1 MQEIK
6 KINPLI
12 ALAAVS
18 VILFSIVG
26 IGVMTGLIPN
36 SFSKG
41 KESALETGA
50 SKPAAEETKT
60 GKAEAVPAP
69 KQKTAA
75 KHSTTNTAQAP
86 HQPATKSQ
94 EQAKAAA
101 PVCANCGV
109 VSSVNVI
116 AQQGEGSGLGAVAGG
131 VVGGLLGNQVGGGTG
146 RTVATAAGAAGGAY
160 VGHEIERRRSGG
172 DQIYK
177 VTIKMD
183 DGTTQ
188 SFAQE
193 AAPTVKQG
201 DRVTITNGV
210 LSPL

>member
-50 SKPAAEETKT
+50 SKPAAEKTKT

-69 KQKTAA
+69 KPKTAA

-86 HQPATKSQ
+86 HQPATTSQ

-146 RTVATAAGAAGGAY
+146 KKIATVAGVAGGAY
-160 VGHEIERRRSGG
+160 AGHQIEKNAKSSTRYDVIVKMEDGSTRTFSYESQPAFQAGSKVRIVNGALTSG
-172 DQIYK
+172 
-177 VTIKMD
+177 
-183 DGTTQ
+183 
-188 SFAQE
+188 
-193 AAPTVKQG
+193 
-201 DRVTITNGV
+201 
-210 LSPL
+210 

>member
-26 IGVMTGLIPN
+26 VGVMTGLIPN

-146 RTVATAAGAAGGAY
+146 KKIATVAGVAGGAY
-160 VGHEIERRRSGG
+160 AGHQIEKNAKSSTRYDVIVKMEDGSTRTFSYESQPAFQAGSKVRIVNGALTSG
-172 DQIYK
+172 
-177 VTIKMD
+177 
-183 DGTTQ
+183 
-188 SFAQE
+188 
-193 AAPTVKQG
+193 
-201 DRVTITNGV
+201 
-210 LSPL
+210 

>member
-1 MQEIK
+1 MTMK
-6 KINPLI
+6 TWTAP
-12 ALAAVS
+12 ALALVAA
-18 VILFSIVG
+18 LGTGVG
-26 IGVMTGLIPN
+26 ISGCENMNLGGSSEQVKPIATNVNGTGTIQ
-36 SFSKG
+36 SVDI
-41 KESALETGA
+41 
-50 SKPAAEETKT
+50 
-60 GKAEAVPAP
+60 VPRR
-69 KQKTAA
+69 Q
-75 KHSTTNTAQAP
+75 
-86 HQPATKSQ
+86 
-94 EQAKAAA
+94 
-101 PVCANCGV
+101 
-109 VSSVNVI
+109 
-116 AQQGEGSGLGAVAGG
+116 GLGLGTLAGAA
-131 VVGGLLGNQVGGGTG
+131 VGGIVGNQVGGGTG

-160 VGHEIERRRSGG
+160 VGHQIERSRSSS